1 VEINREKDSK
11 EQEVRYEIRNDG
23 WEFITKTKKEGM
35 TMKPIIINMNE
46 MSDSRE
52 VYESKP
58 NRALPA
64 FLYTCLALVIV
75 AVVWMCLGKID
86 IAVNANGMLRPG
98 GTVNTVVNAVGG
110 EVLSVHA
117 EDGSLV
123 EAGELLYVVEHE
135 ELLAQK
141 AFYEEKAAFYKQCLE
156 ETQAGDSYNEL
167 LSEVEFQLSAINRS
181 IEKCYVKAPC
191 DGVVNML
198 QEPVVGN
205 QMSAGVEVCSILPP
219 EETGYKCLIYVN
231 NADVAGLEPGMQVRL
246 NVYSFPNT
254 EYGYVYGTLT
264 KVSNDIR
271 VDAQSG
277 MAYYLAEA
285 SVDAESF
292 VDENGVPVSL
302 KAGMACEAKIITGEE
317 KIMTFV
323 LEKLNLLAVN

>member
-1 VEINREKDSK
+1 MIR
-11 EQEVRYEIRNDG
+11 QIRNDG

-75 AVVWMCLGKID
+75 AVLWMCLGKID

-98 GTVNTVVNAVGG
+98 GTVNTVVNTVGG

-231 NADVAGLEPGMQVRL
+231 NADVAGLEPGMQVKL

-285 SVDAESF
+285 SVDTERF
-292 VDENGVPVSL
+292 VDAKGEPVSL

>member
-1 VEINREKDSK
+1 
-11 EQEVRYEIRNDG
+11 
-23 WEFITKTKKEGM
+23 
-35 TMKPIIINMNE
+35 MKPIIINMNE

-64 FLYTCLALVIV
+64 FLYTCLALVVV
-75 AVVWMCLGKID
+75 AVVWMCFGKID

-98 GTVNTVVNAVGG
+98 EAVNTVVNTVGG
-110 EVLSVHA
+110 EVVSVHA

-123 EAGELLYVVEHE
+123 EAGTLLYVVEHE

-141 AFYEEKAAFYKQCLE
+141 AFYEEKAAFYKKCLD
-156 ETQAGDSYNEL
+156 ETATSQGGNSYSEL
-167 LSEVEFQLSAINRS
+167 LSEVEFQLSGIARS
-181 IEKCYVKAPC
+181 IEECYVKAPC
-191 DGVVNML
+191 EGVVNML

-205 QMSAGVEVCSILPP
+205 RMSAGAEVCSILPT
-219 EETGYKCLIYVN
+219 EEKGYKCLIYVS
-231 NADVAGLEPGMQVRL
+231 NADVGGLKPGMQVKL

-264 KVSNDIR
+264 KVSKDIR

-292 VDENGVPVSL
+292 VDAAGEPVSL

-317 KIMTFV
+317 KIMSFV
-323 LEKLNLLAVN
+323 LEKLNLLVSN